1 MKAWGTRAARWAAAL
16 VALAGSASSAHGD
29 EALWR
34 SLAGGGYVVMIRH
47 AATEPGVGDP
57 AGFRLGDCST
67 QRNLSAAGR
76 ADARRLGEEF
86 RRRSIPVKRVL
97 SSEWCRCRDT
107 AQLAFGPHDAWPPIN
122 SFFGDRANEAAR
134 TQAVRALAATV
145 KAGENVVL
153 VTHQVNI
160 SAVAGVGAAMGE
172 MVLLRPSG
180 PATLEVAGRLRVE

>member
-1 MKAWGTRAARWAAAL
+1 VKAWGTRAARWALAL
-16 VALAGSASSAHGD
+16 VGLAGIAVSAHAD

-34 SLAGGGYVVMIRH
+34 ALAGGGYVVMIRH

-57 AGFRLGDCST
+57 AAFKLGDCAT

-86 RRRSIPVKRVL
+86 RRRRIPVTRVL

-107 AQLAFGPHDAWPPIN
+107 AQLAFGAYDAWPEIN
-122 SFFGDRANEAAR
+122 SFFRERAGEPAR
-134 TQAVRALAATV
+134 TQAVRALAGTLMP
-145 KAGENVVL
+145 GENIVL

-160 SAVAGVGAAMGE
+160 SAVAGVGTATGE
-172 MVLLRPSG
+172 MVLLKPTG
-180 PATLEVAGRLRVE
+180 PATLELAGRLKAD